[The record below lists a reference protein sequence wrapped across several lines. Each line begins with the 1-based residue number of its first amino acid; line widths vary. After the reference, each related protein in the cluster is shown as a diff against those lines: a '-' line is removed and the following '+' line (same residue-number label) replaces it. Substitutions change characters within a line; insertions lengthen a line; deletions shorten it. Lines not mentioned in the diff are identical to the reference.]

1 MTLSNGKH
9 LVAGRLSRRRP
20 FPRVAVIQD
29 GARLHYAV
37 PRSLA
42 LSGMLERMFTEWFLV
57 PGSDAMVFFKAVE
70 HLFPTAAVRRMADR
84 SSPDIPS
91 SRAAN
96 HLLLGIYLRLARPWF
111 QTSERYWWW
120 CSEQVARW
128 IRSEGWGQ
136 ADSVFGFVRNVHPRL
151 CEAARRDGL
160 IVVADQMIAPATVEQ
175 DQLRLEQS
183 RWPGWERIHGQE
195 FRLVDEI
202 ERRTWAAT
210 DHITCA
216 SEYVKTG
223 LIGCGVP
230 SERISIIRYP
240 IEVEEF
246 TAPDR
251 SGKTGPL
258 TVGFVGNV
266 GLRKGSP
273 YFLAVA
279 RRLKGRGIRFVMAGR
294 IDVSPAAQDELA
306 RDVELTGAIPRSRVR
321 GLLMEFDLLLFPST
335 CEGSA
340 GAVTEAMA
348 AGLPIVTSPNSGTLV
363 DDGVHGFVRKYDDVE
378 GMAQAVERL
387 AADSALRQEMG
398 EASRRAAES
407 CSLRSYGQQLTAVF
421 TGLAGASVGM
431 GVREEPDSKR
441 AGA

>member
-1 MTLSNGKH
+1 MVLLSVKDA
-9 LVAGRLSRRRP
+9 VASRAKPRRAL
-20 FPRVAVIQD
+20 PRVAVVQD

-42 LSGMLERMFTEWFLV
+42 LSGMLERMFTEWFLF

-70 HLFPTAAVRRMADR
+70 RLIPTATGRRMADR

-91 SRAAN
+91 SRVAK

-111 QTSERYWWW
+111 QTPERYWWW

-136 ADSVFGFVRNVHPRL
+136 ADSIFGFVRNVHPRL
-151 CEAARRDGL
+151 CETAQRDGL
-160 IVVADQMIAPATVEQ
+160 IVVADQMIAPALVEQ
-175 DQLRLEQS
+175 NQLQLEKA
-183 RWPGWERIHGQE
+183 RWPGWEQSRAQD

-230 SERISIIRYP
+230 TERISIIRYP
-240 IEVEEF
+240 IEVQEF
-246 TAPDR
+246 IAPDR
-251 SGKTGPL
+251 RGRVGPL

-279 RRLKGRGIRFVMAGR
+279 RRLRGHGIRFVMAGP
-294 IDVSPAAQDELA
+294 IGVSATARDELA
-306 RDVELTGAIPRSRVR
+306 RDVELAGAIPRSRVR
-321 GLLMEFDLLLFPST
+321 ALLMEFDLLLFPST

-363 DDGVHGFVRKYDDVE
+363 EDGVNGFVRKYDDVE
-378 GMAQAVERL
+378 GMAHAVERL

-398 EASRRAAES
+398 EAARRAAES

-421 TGLAGASVGM
+421 TGLAGASVRV
-431 GVREEPDSKR
+431 GVRGEPNSKR
-441 AGA
+441 AGD